1 MEKTVKI
8 DNISINKNTYIG
20 GIRQAGVPNVGNVTV
35 PIVTVSTDYNDLKN
49 KPEING
55 ITLEGNKNLE
65 DLNVNRLSNID
76 IENIINSII

>member
-8 DNISINKNTYIG
+8 DNISINKNNYIG
-20 GIRQAGVPNVGNVTV
+20 DIRQAGVPNVGNVAV
-35 PIVTVSTDYNDLKN
+35 PIITVSTDYNDLKN
-49 KPEING
+49 KPEINE